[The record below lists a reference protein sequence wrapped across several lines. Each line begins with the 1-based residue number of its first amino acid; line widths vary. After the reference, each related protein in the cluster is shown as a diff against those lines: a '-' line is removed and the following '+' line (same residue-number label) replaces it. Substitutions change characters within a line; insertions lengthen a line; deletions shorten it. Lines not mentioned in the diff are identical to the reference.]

1 MASKELK
8 RDKLYLLD
16 MEYPIEDDKGK
27 TIMIKDKVVGYV
39 IGQHDRFFYG
49 SIFSNE
55 DGRYTGGDTV
65 VMSVTDFNDWVK
77 SIREIA

>member
-39 IGQHDRFFYG
+39 IGQQDQ
-49 SIFSNE
+49 
-55 DGRYTGGDTV
+55 TV
-65 VMSVTDFNDWVK
+65 H
-77 SIREIA
+77 